1 MTTLPRPS
9 SLAASYGRAAAAALP
24 LAGHVPG
31 LPGGGGPL
39 PAVTRTLRGVTIDP
53 DRLRTLR
60 EVTEDHAAA
69 LPLLAPHLL
78 AFPLHMA
85 AMTAGDFP
93 FPAMGTVHLD
103 NLVQRTRP
111 LSVDEPLDLEVSF
124 AGAYP
129 HKKGA
134 LYQIITTARSD
145 GELVWREVS
154 TMLAPGGRPTTDET
168 AAPLVLPEGDAPAK
182 VSVTALSL
190 GDNLG
195 RRYGAISG
203 DRNPIHLH
211 PLAAKLFGFPR
222 AIAHGMWTA
231 SRLASTKAVSDVP
244 NASLAVRF
252 EKPLLLPAKAEIA
265 QWTADKSGTAFV
277 VRSSD
282 GKKIHARALL
292 TESPASL

>member
-1 MTTLPRPS
+1 MATLPRPS
-9 SLAASYGRAAAAALP
+9 SLGASYARAAAAAVP
-24 LAGHVPG
+24 LAGRVPG

-39 PAVTRTLRGVTIDP
+39 PSATRSLQGVTVDA
-53 DRLRTLR
+53 DRLRSLR
-60 EVTEDHAAA
+60 ELTSDHAAA

-85 AMTAGDFP
+85 AMTSGDFP

-111 LSVDEPLDLEVSF
+111 IAVDEPLDLEVSF
-124 AGAYP
+124 AGAFP

-134 LYQIITTARSD
+134 LYQIITTASTG

-154 TMLAPGGRPTTDET
+154 TMLAPGGKPTTTDEP
-168 AAPLVLPEGDAPAK
+168 APLALPAGDAPEAA
-182 VSVTALSL
+182 SVTALAL
-190 GDNLG
+190 GDDLG
-195 RRYGAISG
+195 RRYGAVSG

-211 PLAAKLFGFPR
+211 PLTAKLFGFPR

-231 SRLASTKAVSDVP
+231 SRLAATKAVSDVP

-252 EKPLLLPAKAEIA
+252 EKPLLLPAKPEIA
-265 QWTADKSGTAFV
+265 EWADDRGTAFV
-277 VRSSD
+277 VRSAD

-292 TESPASL
+292 TQSPATLS

>member
-1 MTTLPRPS
+1 MATLPRPS
-9 SLAASYGRAAAAALP
+9 SLAASYGRAALAAVP
-24 LAGHVPG
+24 LAGRAPF
-31 LPGGGGPL
+31 LPGGGGSL
-39 PAVTRTLRGVTIDP
+39 PAGTRSLQGVRLDA

-60 EVTEDHAAA
+60 ELTSDHAAH

-78 AFPLHMA
+78 AFPLHMQ

-111 LSVDEPLDLEVSF
+111 IGVDEALDLEVSF
-124 AGAYP
+124 AGAFP

-134 LYQIITTARSD
+134 LYQIITTASAG

-154 TMLAPGGRPTTDET
+154 TMLAPGGKPTTDQ
-168 AAPLVLPEGDAPAK
+168 ASAPLATGEGDAPADA
-182 VSVTALSL
+182 SVTAWELP
-190 GDNLG
+190 GDLG
-195 RRYGAISG
+195 RRYGAVSG

-211 PLAAKLFGFPR
+211 PATAKLFGFPR

-231 SRLASTKAVSDVP
+231 SRLAALKPVTDLP

-252 EKPLLLPAKAEIA
+252 EKPLLLPAKAESA
-265 QWTADKSGTAFV
+265 EWSTAEGTAFV
-277 VRSSD
+277 VRSSS
-282 GKKIHARALL
+282 GEKIHARALL
-292 TESPASL
+292 SEAPASL